1 MNNHYM
7 SLFIYEAINEE
18 GKIITNEINSLNK
31 EEVMAVINQKHLT
44 PIKIELKIDSQKSK
58 KLNSVVLFDHFTYLD
73 RIILI
78 RNLASTIKAGLTL
91 SEALEIMVADS
102 NKKIVKDFLIEA
114 QQGVLNGQSLSS
126 IFAKHRQTFSPIFS
140 GMIKAGES
148 SGSLDKSLEELN
160 HHLNRE
166 YSLIKKVKAAL
177 TYPLVL
183 IVASISIVVAMLIFV
198 LPKLAKSFSQNNIEL
213 PVLTKILM
221 NISQALSFSFLL
233 DAIVVAGLI
242 AFIMYFKK
250 TAIGK
255 KFISYIMFNA
265 PGFKKLVKKVMLVRF
280 SRTLGS
286 LISGSLPISEA
297 LSLTARAVGNER
309 YEAAI
314 LKASEDIKNGNS
326 LSEALKANQEL
337 FPNFLTSLMAVG
349 EKTGTLGNVL
359 KNFSDFYEEDVSSAL
374 KDLTTLLEPLL
385 LLFMGLTVGLISL
398 AILMPI
404 YQMVG
409 SFKY

>member
-1 MNNHYM
+1 M

-58 KLNSVVLFDHFTYLD
+58 KLNSVVLFDRFTYLD

-126 IFAKHRQTFSPIFS
+126 VFAKHHQTFSPIFS

-148 SGSLDKSLEELN
+148 SGSLDKSLEELS

-183 IVASISIVVAMLIFV
+183 IVASIAIVVAMLIFV
-198 LPKLAKSFSQNNIEL
+198 LPKLSKSFSQNNIEL

-233 DAIVVAGLI
+233 DAVVVAGLI

-265 PGFKKLVKKVMLVRF
+265 PGFKKLVTKVILVRF

-314 LKASEDIKNGNS
+314 LKASEDIKNGTS